1 MHYKMSCDLRGE
13 QYNGDRGDFMYQKM
27 YYTLFNAMTDALQ
40 AMGEQNYGTAREIL
54 EKAQQ
59 AAEEIFLDADE

>member
-1 MHYKMSCDLRGE
+1 
-13 QYNGDRGDFMYQKM
+13 MYQKM

-59 AAEEIFLDADE
+59 AAEEIFLDAEE

>member
-1 MHYKMSCDLRGE
+1 
-13 QYNGDRGDFMYQKM
+13 MYQKM

-40 AMGEQNYGTAREIL
+40 AMSRQNYGIAREIL

-59 AAEEIFLDADE
+59 AAEEIFLDAEE